1 MRATAKSK
9 ANNVVNLA
17 IVRGAR
23 QKALTEEQIEQRT
36 PHNNYEKRLT
46 DHFGDERRLL
56 WVSSAEAEL
65 LSCMYQHGVKPA
77 AVRLLISG
85 GAK

>member
-1 MRATAKSK
+1 MMRATAKPQ

-17 IVRGAR
+17 LVRGAR
-23 QKALTEEQIEQRT
+23 QKALTEEQIEQRA
-36 PHNNYEKRLT
+36 PANNAVQRMAST
-46 DHFGDERRLL
+46 GDERRLL

-65 LSCMYQHGVKPA
+65 LSCMYQHGVTPGA
-77 AVRLLISG
+77 IRLLISG